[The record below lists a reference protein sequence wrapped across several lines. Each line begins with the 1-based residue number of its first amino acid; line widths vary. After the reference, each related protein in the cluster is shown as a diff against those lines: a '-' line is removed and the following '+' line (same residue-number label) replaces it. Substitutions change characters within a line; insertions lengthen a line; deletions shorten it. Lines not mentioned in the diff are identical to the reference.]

1 MNSPMTQSV
10 PATSESRIKFKN
22 PPINELVIA
31 MYHLPV
37 TEMRAQHI
45 GIYWQRIRDRY
56 PICEQQPPI
65 ASDTPAEL
73 AMTLQ
78 NMAGEVYPLPRFW
91 FSNADQP
98 TLIQIQRNAFI
109 LNWRKGAN
117 NSYPHY
123 EEVEKNFWKE
133 FAEYVSFIQETLGN
147 KVDVVSRCELTYIDI
162 IEKNDL
168 FSSPAELKN
177 VLPLVA
183 SQCDVQSDRRKFVG
197 INSAVTYRI
206 NENLLIEISTKLG
219 KRVDTK
225 EMVAMLEMKAHGT
238 PTDISIEGARSWY
251 QAAHDAIYET
261 FLTITSKRVQ
271 QEVWEPL

>member
-1 MNSPMTQSV
+1 MTQSAS
-10 PATSESRIKFKN
+10 ATSESRIKFKN

-91 FSNADQP
+91 FSNADKP

-109 LNWRKGAN
+109 LNWRRGAN
-117 NSYPHY
+117 NSYPHF

-133 FAEYVSFIQETLGN
+133 FAEYVNFIQETLGN

-183 SQCDVQSDRRKFVG
+183 SQCDVHSDSRKFVG

-219 KRVDTK
+219 TRVDTK
-225 EMVAMLEMKAHGT
+225 EMVAMLEMNAHGT

-261 FLTITSKRVQ
+261 FLNITSKRVQ
-271 QEVWEPL
+271 QEVWGPL

>member
-1 MNSPMTQSV
+1 MTQSAS
-10 PATSESRIKFKN
+10 ATSESRIKFKN

-31 MYHLPV
+31 LYHLPV

-65 ASDTPAEL
+65 AGNTPTEL

-123 EEVEKNFWKE
+123 EDVENNFW
-133 FAEYVSFIQETLGN
+133 
-147 KVDVVSRCELTYIDI
+147 
-162 IEKNDL
+162 
-168 FSSPAELKN
+168 
-177 VLPLVA
+177 
-183 SQCDVQSDRRKFVG
+183 
-197 INSAVTYRI
+197 
-206 NENLLIEISTKLG
+206 
-219 KRVDTK
+219 
-225 EMVAMLEMKAHGT
+225 
-238 PTDISIEGARSWY
+238 
-251 QAAHDAIYET
+251 
-261 FLTITSKRVQ
+261 
-271 QEVWEPL
+271 